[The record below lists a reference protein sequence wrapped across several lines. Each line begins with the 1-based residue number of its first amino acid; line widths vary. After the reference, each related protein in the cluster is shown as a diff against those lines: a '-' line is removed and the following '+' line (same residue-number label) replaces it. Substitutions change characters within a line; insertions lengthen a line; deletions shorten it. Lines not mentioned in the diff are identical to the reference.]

1 MQFLENKLFCAGADG
16 CRAGWFAIAFTR
28 NGQWQIEI
36 FPDIAELWKKYRKAS
51 LILVDIPIGL
61 KEKGAEGFNE
71 RLKVLRSHDSHI
83 DVISFG
89 RFE

>member
-1 MQFLENKLFCAGADG
+1 MSVLENQLFYAGADG
-16 CRAGWFAIAFTR
+16 CRAGWLVIALTR
-28 NGQWQIEI
+28 NRQWQTEV
-36 FPDIAELWKKYRKAS
+36 FSDIAELWEKYQKTS
-51 LILVDIPIGL
+51 LTLLDIHIGL